1 MAGERLLIVEDDPRL
16 ARLLVEELA
25 SAGYAPSAVHT
36 GSDALAKLEE
46 EAFELVILDLN
57 LPDLDGLEVAHR
69 VAGRKDTSILML
81 TARGD
86 VESRVQGLYAGA
98 SDYVTKPFSLKELLA
113 RVHAR
118 LRERRRHEDVIRVGA
133 LELDLVKRQCRVDG
147 AVVPLTAR
155 EYALLELL
163 LVNRGR
169 IFSKEVLEHRL
180 YGMDLPASNTIEVFI
195 SNLRRKLAAR
205 GVQGLIATVR
215 GMGYV
220 VR

>member
-16 ARLLVEELA
+16 ARLLVNELA
-25 SAGYAPSAVHT
+25 AAGYAPSAVHT

-69 VAGRKDTSILML
+69 VAGQKDTSILML

-118 LRERRRHEDVIRVGA
+118 LRERKRHEDVIRVGT
-133 LELDLVKRQCRVDG
+133 LELDRVKRQCRVDG

-169 IFSKEVLEHRL
+169 IFSKEELEDRL

-205 GVQGLIATVR
+205 GVQGLITTVR